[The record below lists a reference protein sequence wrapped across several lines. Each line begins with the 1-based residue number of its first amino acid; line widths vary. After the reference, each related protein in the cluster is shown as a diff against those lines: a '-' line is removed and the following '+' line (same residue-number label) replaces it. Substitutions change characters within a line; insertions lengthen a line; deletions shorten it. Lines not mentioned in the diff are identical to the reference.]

1 MEFATNL
8 FVSGLTIGMVY
19 GLVALGFV
27 LIYKAT
33 GILNVAQGE
42 ILMFGA
48 FICYCL
54 SVQLNLPFWLAIPL
68 TLVFAFFLGFLIER
82 VFLRPMIGQ
91 SLLAVVMMTIG
102 LISIFKGVVLVIW
115 GPVSLSYPP
124 YLPKEPIHIG
134 ALAIAQVNFWG
145 FIIAI
150 FWLFVCMS
158 FFRYTKIGT
167 AMRAVAD
174 DQQAA
179 QSVGVSIKRVFG
191 MSWAISCSTAAMG
204 GIILATMLSVIY
216 TIADVGLAS
225 ISAVL
230 VGGLESL
237 GGSILGGLIIGVIQS
252 FCEGYLGESISG
264 IGEIA
269 PYVILLLILLI
280 KPYGLFGLKRIERI

>member
-8 FVSGLTIGMVY
+8 LVSGLTIGMVY

-33 GILNVAQGE
+33 GVLNVAQGE

-48 FICYCL
+48 FICYSL
-54 SVQLNLPFWLAIPL
+54 GVQLNFPFWLAIPL
-68 TLVFAFFLGFLIER
+68 TLFFAFFLGLLIEWL
-82 VFLRPMIGQ
+82 FLRPMIGQ
-91 SLLAVVMMTIG
+91 SILAVVMMTIA
-102 LISIFKGVVLVIW
+102 LISILKGVVLIIW
-115 GPVSLSYPP
+115 GPVNLSYPP

-134 ALAIAQVNFWG
+134 SLAIAQVNFWG

-150 FWLFVCMS
+150 FWLFFCLG

-191 MSWAISCSTAAMG
+191 ISWAISCSTAAIG
-204 GIILATMLSVIY
+204 GIILATMLSVVV
-216 TIADVGLAS
+216 TLSDVGLAS
-225 ISAVL
+225 ITAVL

-237 GGSILGGLIIGVIQS
+237 GGAILGGLLIGIAQI
-252 FCEGYLGESISG
+252 FCDGYLGEFISG

-280 KPYGLFGLKRIERI
+280 KPYGFFGLKKIERI

>member
-8 FVSGLTIGMVY
+8 LVSGLTIGMVY

-33 GILNVAQGE
+33 GVLNVAQGE

-48 FICYCL
+48 FICYSL
-54 SVQLNLPFWLAIPL
+54 GVQLNFPFWLAIPL
-68 TLVFAFFLGFLIER
+68 TLFFAFFLGLLIEWL
-82 VFLRPMIGQ
+82 FLRPMIGQ
-91 SLLAVVMMTIG
+91 SILAVVMMTIA
-102 LISIFKGVVLVIW
+102 LISILKGVVLIIW
-115 GPVSLSYPP
+115 GPVNLSYPP

-150 FWLFVCMS
+150 FWLFFCLG

-191 MSWAISCSTAAMG
+191 ISWAISCSTAAIG
-204 GIILATMLSVIY
+204 GIILATMLSVVV
-216 TIADVGLAS
+216 TISDVGLAS
-225 ISAVL
+225 ITAVL

-237 GGSILGGLIIGVIQS
+237 GGAILGGLLIGIAQM
-252 FCEGYLGESISG
+252 FCDGYLGEFISG

-280 KPYGLFGLKRIERI
+280 KPYGFFGLKKIERI